1 VDSSKS
7 KDKPFAISKEL
18 VWEAY
23 QRVKANKGAAG
34 VDGVTI
40 EDFEKDL
47 KNNLY
52 RIWNRMSS
60 GTYFPPAVKAVEIP
74 KPRGRGVRVLGVPTV
89 ADRIAQTVAA
99 MTVEPRMEEIFHADS
114 YGYRVGRSA
123 LEAVEICWDR
133 CQKRD
138 WVIDLDIQD
147 FFGSVDHDLTVKA
160 VEANLRPDQK
170 WVLLYIRRWLTA
182 PVQHPDG
189 TRVVPGRGTPQGSAI
204 SPALANMFLH
214 YALDAWLA
222 REYPAVWFER
232 YVDDAVVH
240 CATRRQAAEVRAAI
254 GRRLEEVGLRLHPAK
269 TKTVYCKDSR
279 RRGSHEHT
287 SFTFLGYTFRPRKSR
302 SRATGKFFTSFAPAV
317 SKDAL
322 KAMSGQVRSWRL
334 HARTTWT
341 LDGLAEA
348 INPIVRGWINYYGRF
363 RRYELYLLLMRINA
377 YLVRWARKKYRRLR
391 SYRRAKAW
399 WQGLVQHA
407 PKLFAQWAC
416 TTAFWGRT
424 R

>member
-7 KDKPFAISKEL
+7 TDKPFVISKEL

-23 QRVKANKGAAG
+23 QRVRANKGAAG

-74 KPRGRGVRVLGVPTV
+74 KPAGRGVRVLGVPTV

-99 MTVEPRMEEIFHADS
+99 MTMEPRMAELFHSDS

-123 LEAVEICWDR
+123 LQAVETCWDR

-147 FFGSVDHDLTVKA
+147 FFGSVDHDLTLKA
-160 VEANLRPDQK
+160 VEVNLRPDQK
-170 WVLLYIRRWLTA
+170 WVLLYVRRWLTA
-182 PVQHPDG
+182 PVQHPDRR
-189 TRVVPGRGTPQGSAI
+189 RVVPDRGTPQGSAI
-204 SPALANMFLH
+204 SPALANLFLH

-232 YVDDAVVH
+232 YVDDVVVH
-240 CATRRQAAEVRAAI
+240 CATRRQAVEIRGAI
-254 GRRLEEVGLRLHPAK
+254 GRRLAEVGLRLHPTK
-269 TKTVYCKDSR
+269 TRTVYCKDSR
-279 RRGSHEHT
+279 RKGSHEHT
-287 SFTFLGYTFRPRKSR
+287 SFTFLGYTFRPRKNR
-302 SRATGKFFTSFAPAV
+302 VKATGELFTTFAPAV

-322 KAMSGQVRSWRL
+322 KAMSRQVRSWRL

-341 LDGLAEA
+341 LDGLAA
-348 INPIVRGWINYYGRF
+348 TINPIVRGWINYYGRF
-363 RRYELYLLLMRINA
+363 KRYELYLLLMRINA
-377 YLVRWARKKYRRLR
+377 YLMRWARKKYRRLR

-399 WQGLVQHA
+399 WQGLVQRA
-407 PKLFAQWAC
+407 P
-416 TTAFWGRT
+416 
-424 R
+424 

>member
-1 VDSSKS
+1 MDSSKS

-74 KPRGRGVRVLGVPTV
+74 KPQGRGVRVLGVPTV
-89 ADRIAQTVAA
+89 ADRIAQTVVA
-99 MTVEPRMEEIFHADS
+99 MTVEPRMEEIFHVDS
-114 YGYRVGRSA
+114 FGYRVGRSA
-123 LEAVEICWDR
+123 LEAVETCRDR

-138 WVIDLDIQD
+138 WAIKLDIQD

-170 WVLLYIRRWLTA
+170 WVLLYVRRWLTA
-182 PVQHPDG
+182 AVQHPDG
-189 TRVVPGRGTPQGSAI
+189 TRVVPARGTPQGSAI
-204 SPALANMFLH
+204 SPALANVFLH

-232 YVDDAVVH
+232 YADDAVVH
-240 CATRRQAAEVRAAI
+240 CATRRQAVEVRGAI

-287 SFTFLGYTFRPRKSR
+287 SFTFLEYTFRPRKTR
-302 SRATGKFFTSFAPAV
+302 NRATGKLFTSFAPAV

-322 KAMSGQVRSWRL
+322 KAMSGRVRTWRL

-377 YLVRWARKKYRRLR
+377 YLLRWARKKYRRLR
-391 SYRRAKAW
+391 SYRRVKAW
-399 WQGLVQHA
+399 WQGLVQRA
-407 PKLFAQWAC
+407 PGLFAQWAC
-416 TTAFWGRT
+416 TTAFWGRV